1 MPPLFFNFLEAMLDH
16 QVFEQ
21 FSFFKAFFRN
31 ELAVLMGGLSEEI
44 PMGLHKDSAVVV
56 VLYFLTIVESSFDY
70 LDLFELLANRND
82 C

>member
-1 MPPLFFNFLEAMLDH
+1 
-16 QVFEQ
+16 
-21 FSFFKAFFRN
+21 
-31 ELAVLMGGLSEEI
+31 MGGLSEEI